1 MNNILKTAFFS
12 IALSGLVYAG
22 GHTTNVEPPSNL
34 EGGTTDCVEG
44 HDIGYGECS
53 KYSGG
58 NVGAAEPVG
67 VTNPMRPIAMDDLE
81 E

>member
-44 HDIGYGECS
+44 HDIGYGE
-53 KYSGG
+53 YSF
-58 NVGAAEPVG
+58 
-67 VTNPMRPIAMDDLE
+67 
-81 E
+81 